1 VVEALILNRLTDAEP
16 LYRVVEWARAYD
28 TLDWLGIAPEQ
39 LNDDRLAETLDAV
52 APHIEGVQAKLAAEI
67 VRQCG
72 VSLERIFYDLT
83 SLLFYTQTDTPEQ
96 DQNGQPSLSA
106 AGAEA

>member
-1 VVEALILNRLTDAEP
+1 MTGWPRRSMLWPLTS
-16 LYRVVEWARAYD
+16 R
-28 TLDWLGIAPEQ
+28 
-39 LNDDRLAETLDAV
+39 
-52 APHIEGVQAKLAAEI
+52 GVQAKLAAEI